1 MKSNHMKSVFA
12 CLFIFSI
19 VAAGCGS
26 KDKKAQ
32 LDEMKQQY
40 AELGDQIKALEAEI
54 ALTDTTKREV
64 KVSDILVTEIQ
75 PTLFRHFIDVQG
87 IVDASQSV
95 NMQPM
100 MSGRVTKV
108 LVKEGDAVKV
118 GQVLAE
124 MDYDI
129 YAKQLNSLQPQ
140 LTLARDLYERQQRLW
155 DQKIGSELQLL
166 QAKTQV
172 ESLEKQ
178 METLRE
184 NIEMHILKAPING
197 TIDFSSIKVGQLA
210 SAMSMEPAFRIVN
223 LSGLKV
229 KAEIAESYAAK
240 VNVGNAVQIHFPDL
254 NAMVD
259 SKVSFVERMID
270 PMTRTFTAESA
281 LNGDNA
287 MYHPNMIAV
296 LKVIDYE
303 KADAL
308 VLPVNVVQTVN
319 NESFVYVAVQENG
332 QWIARKRTLV
342 LGNSY
347 DGNMEV
353 VSGLNPADK
362 VITTGQLDVTDGS
375 VVRF

>member
-1 MKSNHMKSVFA
+1 MKSVFA
-12 CLFIFSI
+12 CLFIFSV

-40 AELGDQIKALEAEI
+40 AELGDKIKALEAEI

>member
-12 CLFIFSI
+12 CLFIFSV

-40 AELGDQIKALEAEI
+40 AELGDKIKALEAEI

-308 VLPVNVVQTVN
+308 ILPVNVVQTVN

>member
-1 MKSNHMKSVFA
+1 MKSKSMKLVIA
-12 CLFIFSI
+12 CLFVLS
-19 VAAGCGS
+19 VVSVGCGS

-32 LDEMKQQY
+32 LDDMKQQY
-40 AELGDQIKALEAEI
+40 AELGEKIKTLEAEI
-54 ALTDTTKREV
+54 AATDTSRREI
-64 KVSDILVTEIQ
+64 KVRDVIVTEMQ
-75 PTLFRHFIDVQG
+75 TTLFRHFIDVQG

-95 NMQPM
+95 NMQPLM
-100 MSGRVTKV
+100 AGRVTKV

-197 TIDFSSIKVGQLA
+197 TVDFVSIKVGQLA
-210 SAMSMEPAFRIVN
+210 SAMTMEPAFRIVN
-223 LSGLKV
+223 LAGLKV

-240 VNVGNAVQIHFPDL
+240 VGVGNAVQIHFPDL
-254 NAMVD
+254 NTTVD

-287 MYHPNMIAV
+287 NYHPNMIAV

-303 KADAL
+303 KPDAI
-308 VLPVNVVQTVN
+308 VLPVNVIQTVN
-319 NESFVYVAVQENG
+319 NESFVYVAIQENG
-332 QWIARKRTLV
+332 QWVARKRALV
-342 LGNSY
+342 LGNNY
-347 DGNMEV
+347 DGKTEII
-353 VSGLNPADK
+353 SGLSAADK

>member
-54 ALTDTTKREV
+54 ALTDTAKREV

-75 PTLFRHFIDVQG
+75 PTLFRHFIYVQG

>member
-1 MKSNHMKSVFA
+1 MKSNHMKAVFA
-12 CLFIFSI
+12 CLFIFSV

-40 AELGDQIKALEAEI
+40 AELGDKIKALEAEI

-308 VLPVNVVQTVN
+308 ILPVNVVQTVN

-332 QWIARKRTLV
+332 QWIARERTLG

-347 DGNMEV
+347 GGNMEV

>member
-54 ALTDTTKREV
+54 ALTDTAKREV

>member
-12 CLFIFSI
+12 CLFIFSV

-40 AELGDQIKALEAEI
+40 AELGDKIKALEAEI